1 MYQDNVVL
9 CGASAYEQKFYF
21 NQDFNAL
28 PDHVKQELQ
37 IMCVLYTEDVGG
49 ILTLEFD
56 ENGRLQFKTEALE
69 ADARYD
75 EIGSGLKIKQLQ
87 QDKKE
92 LLESLEM
99 YYKVFFLG
107 DIPEEELKKTSGSE
121 TESMQTRKAGTG
133 KRTIHGDAVENR
145 KRTDG

>member
-1 MYQDNVVL
+1 MPERYQLEVFMGMYDEKVVL
-9 CGASAYEQKFYF
+9 CGANSYEEKYYL
-21 NQDFNAL
+21 NPDFEQL
-28 PDHVKQELQ
+28 PDDVKNELK
-37 IMCVLYTEDVGG
+37 IMCVLYVHDVGG

-121 TESMQTRKAGTG
+121 
-133 KRTIHGDAVENR
+133 D
-145 KRTDG
+145 